1 MASLRDRDSSEA
13 VIVSGLK
20 ELQADLRKANPEM
33 GKRLQ
38 QVNKALVDDVAREA
52 KREFYSRVAD
62 VTSLS
67 LRDGPVRSRP
77 SGKGSV
83 SRSRESIRASASGRE
98 ARIIAGG
105 ARAPG
110 FFGHEFGGSRALG
123 GADRIVTSE
132 IGRGAAAGNRMNRR
146 KIRSR
151 TRQFPEH
158 RGREGYV
165 LYPIVRRRRDRAFED
180 WNNLFDDVFD
190 TKVEIE

>member
-1 MASLRDRDSSEA
+1 MASLRDRDASMA
-13 VIVSGLK
+13 VDVEGLRQ
-20 ELQADLRKANPEM
+20 LQAELRRANPEM
-33 GKRLQ
+33 AKRLQ
-38 QVNKALVDDVAREA
+38 QVNKGLVDDVAREA
-52 KREFYSRVAD
+52 KREFYSSVGD
-62 VTSLS
+62 VTSIS

-77 SGKGSV
+77 SGKGSI

-110 FFGHEFGGSRALG
+110 FFGHEFGGSRGLG

-132 IGRGAAAGNRMNRR
+132 IGRNATTGNRMNRR

-158 RGREGYV
+158 RGRDGYV
-165 LYPIVRRRRDRAFED
+165 LYPIVRRRRERAFED
-180 WNNLFDDVFD
+180 WNQLFDAVFD